1 MENYMF
7 WKNLLCKFLFVEK
20 THSAEFCQQV
30 REVLTMLFES
40 LTILYR
46 EEEEV
51 MHNSNTPIGQKEAF
65 LFYYELKL
73 EEIKAEFE
81 QIEKSFA

>member
-1 MENYMF
+1 
-7 WKNLLCKFLFVEK
+7 
-20 THSAEFCQQV
+20 
-30 REVLTMLFES
+30 MLFEL

-81 QIEKSFA
+81 QIENSFA